1 MPQTWFTA
9 DTHFGHANI
18 VKFAQRPFL
27 SDEEQEKL
35 AADPRGRWKV
45 SRDTIDRHDESLIE
59 TFNSLVM
66 PTDTLWILGDFCWGK
81 EKAAKEYLDRINCK
95 NVHFVWG
102 NHDHSTI
109 AHLFKSNMQQ
119 GIIRVQG
126 QLIWLNHY
134 PMRSWD
140 GRFHGSWHLYG
151 HVHNR
156 FEAADRDTPHML
168 TKDVGIDANNY
179 QPISFE
185 ALETYMQP
193 RVEIFNEVRRKVMA
207 GEKVDQQID

>member
-18 VKFAQRPFL
+18 VKFCARPFL
-27 SDEEQEKL
+27 SAAEQEK
-35 AADPRGRWKV
+35 AAVDPRGHWKV
-45 SRDTIDRHDESLIE
+45 SRETIEQHDEALIQ
-59 TFNSLVM
+59 TINSMVM
-66 PTDTLWILGDFCWGK
+66 PKDTLWILGDFCWGK
-81 EKAAKEYLDRINCK
+81 EKEAAAYLARIACE

-102 NHDHSTI
+102 NHDHSSVG
-109 AHLFKSNMQQ
+109 HLFKSNMQQ
-119 GIIRVQG
+119 GIIRVDG

-156 FEAADRDTPHML
+156 FEALDQDTPYML
-168 TKDVGIDANNY
+168 TKDVGVDACNY

-185 ALETYMQP
+185 QLAQYMQP
-193 RVEIFNEVRRKVMA
+193 RVAVFNELRKKIMN
-207 GEKVDQQID
+207 GESVDGQID